1 MGVTIHFSGRLLSR
15 EAYEEVV
22 DIGRNFAKR
31 ASAEIVNLDSDRKTL
46 NRVRNG
52 QAWNYEGQVNGIQFL
67 PNENCDPLVL
77 EFDSDLCIQEF
88 CKTQFAGISTHIEVI
103 QFLREIAPYFDELIV
118 VDEGEFWESSDINI
132 LEQKFEYF
140 FRAAELAVKE
150 NPKLK
155 GPYRL
160 SNGRIVDLMA

>member
-1 MGVTIHFSGRLLSR
+1 MGVTIHFAGRLLNK
-15 EAYEEVV
+15 EAYERVV
-22 DIGRNFAKR
+22 DIGYNFAKR
-31 ASAEIVNLDSDRKTL
+31 AGSEIDILDSDRKTL

-52 QAWNYEGQVNGIQFL
+52 QEWNYEGQVNGIQFL

-103 QFLREIAPYFDELIV
+103 QFLREIGPYFDELIV

-140 FRAAELAVKE
+140 FQAAEQAVQE
-150 NPKLK
+150 NPKLR

-160 SNGRIVDLMA
+160 SNGRIVDLME